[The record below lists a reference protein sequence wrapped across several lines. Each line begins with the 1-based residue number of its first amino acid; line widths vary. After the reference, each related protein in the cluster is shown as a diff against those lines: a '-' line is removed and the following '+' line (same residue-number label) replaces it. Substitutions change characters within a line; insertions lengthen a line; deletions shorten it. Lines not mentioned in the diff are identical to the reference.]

1 MMEGRQEGPCLSSS
15 QCRAVDVV
23 GVPETERES
32 SVDGPPLMS
41 DSAYQIRCCVW

>member
-1 MMEGRQEGPCLSSS
+1 MSVVVTVPRS
-15 QCRAVDVV
+15 QDVV

-41 DSAYQIRCCVW
+41 DFAYQICCCVW